1 MSDSRLKPCPF
12 CGGQPYIPSRTDDEG
27 YAVRCSRCDC
37 ESFGMTFEEAKFN
50 WNRRASDPVKEKLVG
65 LCRKLMDVVDF
76 RYDPVEL
83 RDWWIKEITDQIQEV
98 IQEED
103 LKAEQGDRK
112 TDTTDPIISQ
122 RT

>member
-1 MSDSRLKPCPF
+1 
-12 CGGQPYIPSRTDDEG
+12 
-27 YAVRCSRCDC
+27 
-37 ESFGMTFEEAKFN
+37 MTFEEAKFN